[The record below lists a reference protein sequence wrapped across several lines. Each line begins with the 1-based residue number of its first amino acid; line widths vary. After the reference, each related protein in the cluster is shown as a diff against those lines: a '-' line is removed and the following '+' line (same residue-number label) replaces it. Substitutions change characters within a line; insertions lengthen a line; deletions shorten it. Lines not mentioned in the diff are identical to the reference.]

1 MQKSLGI
8 SLHASCLLALGPGH
22 NHARPPQLPQ
32 IPPISPGSLYMCLTV
47 EAATLP
53 PTEAAAALR
62 TRLPAPYFTLGQE
75 PGAEDSLEQDYCSY

>member
-32 IPPISPGSLYMCLTV
+32 IPPITVHVTHSRGRHVAPHGGCSCTDDTCNSPRFSIQ
-47 EAATLP
+47 TLDDV
-53 PTEAAAALR
+53 L
-62 TRLPAPYFTLGQE
+62 
-75 PGAEDSLEQDYCSY
+75 

>member
-32 IPPISPGSLYMCLTV
+32 IPPITVHVTHSRGRHVAPHGGCRCTELT
-47 EAATLP
+47 TLV
-53 PTEAAAALR
+53 TILGFQFK
-62 TRLPAPYFTLGQE
+62 LSMMYFELQFIFR
-75 PGAEDSLEQDYCSY
+75 